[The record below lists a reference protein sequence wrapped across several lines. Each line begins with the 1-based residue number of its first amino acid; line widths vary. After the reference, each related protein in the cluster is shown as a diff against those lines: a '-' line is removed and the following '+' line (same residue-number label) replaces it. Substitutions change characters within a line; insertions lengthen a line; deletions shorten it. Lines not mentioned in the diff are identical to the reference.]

1 MLLKYLEKVTIKKAK
16 KTKQSNG
23 AYVNTYTDVNNYNCT
38 IQDLVTDEI
47 SATIY
52 GASINKMIRLLSP
65 LKDMES
71 FLLTKLNNTEDN
83 ISNYFVEYNNNLY
96 KIVSVSKS
104 RVDVERT

>member
-1 MLLKYLEKVTIKKAK
+1 MLLRYLEKITIKKAT

-23 AYVNTYTDVNNYNCT
+23 SYVNAYEDIKNYNCT
-38 IQDLVTDEI
+38 VQDLITDEI

-71 FLLTKLNNTEDN
+71 FLLTKVNNSQDN
-83 ISNYFVEYNNNLY
+83 ILY
-96 KIVSVSKS
+96 KIVSVSKD
-104 RVDVERT
+104 RVDVERL